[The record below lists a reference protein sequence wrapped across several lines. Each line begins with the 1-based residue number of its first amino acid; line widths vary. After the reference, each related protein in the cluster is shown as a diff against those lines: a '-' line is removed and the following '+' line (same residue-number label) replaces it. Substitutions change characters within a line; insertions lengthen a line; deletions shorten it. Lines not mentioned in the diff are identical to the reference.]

1 MKSRLRSLSP
11 ILLLIGI
18 LLLAVGMYTDNTS
31 YSWAS
36 AILILLSLLAGGRWL
51 RPRRK

>member
-1 MKSRLRSLSP
+1 MKSRLRTLSP

-18 LLLAVGMYTDNTS
+18 LLLAIAMYTDNTS